1 LSDES
6 NPRISTPSFEVH
18 LAGIDDIRG
27 MGQDIV
33 LLDAEWIGWVAGG
46 YIRPFQK
53 AIRAIHIARFT
64 SSDGTT
70 S

>member
-1 LSDES
+1 LNNES
-6 NPRISTPSFEVH
+6 NPRISILSFEVH
-18 LAGIDDIRG
+18 LAGIEDIG

-33 LLDAEWIGWVAGG
+33 LQDAEWIGWVASG

-53 AIRAIHIARFT
+53 AVRAIDITHFT
-64 SSDGTT
+64 LPDGTT